1 MINLST
7 TAPSHAYACR
17 TGGTSNVVI
26 SPNGDMRQHLSGTSA
41 RTAVGFSTV
50 GGLELLEQG
59 FAGINGF
66 RNNRFQYEI
75 PTVGQHYGNAFNV
88 GDDDEGDELPETII
102 DQQHDGSATISEAE
116 SIADSGTQYLDDLL
130 EEQYLDEDDDED
142 DVQMSPAVEVISID
156 PNCNYDTD
164 EDGNAEEHKVSLTV
178 AMTHAMRSRSASNSS
193 CSTSKRSG
201 LQSNDDSSSDEQE
214 NDDEE
219 SSAVDCGGASDDA
232 NVGAFYVPN
241 FERPPQQLLAAAA
254 GQRPPHGRRKR
265 SSHSQRQ
272 SFSMPHSPV
281 GAGEIDGL
289 LGNLPAQTS
298 FSFEDLDS
306 IVSQFSPV
314 KRSIAPPTDS
324 KTDDDDDLVDELLE
338 DAANFNLT
346 AYITGEDESSTSCDV
361 VGFYNENKRSK
372 IDSAP
377 SNGPRKTLPKSRG
390 KEIQA
395 LRMLMLP
402 EKHVDQANDLQHS
415 TKTGRPTST
424 AGDVV
429 NQRADDHEKLPEK
442 RSCTAK
448 VKRILAPEDSGSDT
462 GEDDENTFS
471 GSLPDHIF
479 AKERR
484 SARNA
489 KRKALDDTEKDPTWN
504 PNGVT
509 VPRPSKAEPKLHAP
523 KSTASNGATGS
534 TSSQS
539 NVDTNG
545 SKISSTATNVKSLK
559 FGADNIGI
567 KKKEHTTERSSGVTT
582 VVPASHKGVSRE
594 HIGSSK
600 KDVLRKKTNVKLD
613 HDYCS
618 PKHVGQSGG
627 VRNGDG
633 PPGSNGLRRAIEIPF
648 LLPTKEQQRQKR
660 KMLKDKK
667 RNERTRETKD
677 DSQRVGEPTDSGED
691 KQTKHGG
698 RVTEADN
705 RGASAV
711 MMQKHKTVLS
721 GEQPAPVT
729 ASSLSSPSSSRSSS
743 AVRSVACM
751 RSNVNTLTVSKSGT
765 VGVGGAAANLVQPTS
780 VATESAVVSAP
791 PNASTGGCVK
801 RPQQISL
808 LKINQT
814 TAKPDTSHVS
824 VPAVDTSSAQK
835 RPPQS
840 TSSVVISSAGTKGP
854 HDASPQS
861 SISSSTG
868 GSAKEVTVVRKKLNL
883 QEYKKRRELPTA
895 AGSSDNSSS
904 TGNNG
909 YSSSVNG
916 NTHSLAVVATVA
928 DANGTETPTNTPQG
942 GELANGI
949 AGGAEGG
956 VVGSVAA
963 PQLAASA
970 TTSPETGIFKATPEG
985 AAKLKALAIAG
996 RLDPITA
1003 AQQKA
1008 LRMQQLKKEAAIKS
1022 NEAKINLKTMPLRP
1036 IVPLAEI
1043 TRLQF
1048 DESGN
1053 PVPVGETNGAMKN
1066 DDRDAAAKLHDD
1078 YEEIIIVSIGCN
1090 TAVSIAS
1097 VENESIVG
1105 SNSRQES
1112 KCNVVGVKKEGKGV
1126 TEEASLLAANLS
1138 DTVKRCGLPSVQ
1150 KMSGSTLIESIQEMV
1165 IKKSNTKSTN
1175 TAASSVANTVTASYK
1190 SVQDCKDDVAV
1201 TEKAVTLKKENPMV
1215 GGACSDVAASTGDQ
1229 KAQYL
1234 VNQYSPYVGVSPP
1247 SSFSPG
1253 KPERA
1258 HISTSQASAMD
1269 TTQQQQHHKVKS
1281 TTIKTEEPAIS
1292 IDRTTGESS
1301 ASVETIEHGEDKVIM
1316 HLRKDR
1322 QRSQRSDVG
1331 VQTEPS
1337 SRFPPLQKL
1346 STVAGG
1352 LPAANGCGPKEQKR
1366 SERAQSSSRQ
1376 YGGSDEESDAKPSD
1390 SVRHHSRRSGSRTK
1404 VRAKYS
1410 KDRSHSRHRS
1420 TVRHSSSS
1428 GSRSRSRSS
1437 CYSRA
1442 HREDDRR
1449 QRSKCS
1455 RSASRSSGRYSRSR
1469 RRSSRTSSRSSRSSC
1484 YGGGGERCSSAGDR
1498 RSLSSSSTSSM
1509 SSSGSTREGRH
1520 LGRRPSHSRSRSRSR
1535 SRMRLSTSPDHR
1547 NHHHSRELP
1556 VYRRQLS
1563 PERKIVYV
1571 GKLEANIH
1579 KEDLQKKFEPY
1590 GKVLKITLHTKD
1602 NGCRYGF
1609 VTYEKPQQAY
1619 HAIDASATD
1628 PALKD
1633 YDVSFGGRRAFCR
1646 TQYADL
1652 DGELSVDQDYHMP
1665 YFALESTMLQ
1675 RPSPIMNYSSSMCH
1689 AESLHG
1695 HSGMSVR
1702 GAGRVGSG
1710 GDTFEDLLMQFKKGI
1725 GAMKPRKI

>member
-1 MINLST
+1 M
-7 TAPSHAYACR
+7 Y
-17 TGGTSNVVI
+17 I
-26 SPNGDMRQHLSGTSA
+26 SSVLVCGCQWGDDPCDSEKLAWQRE
-41 RTAVGFSTV
+41 R
-50 GGLELLEQG
+50 
-59 FAGINGF
+59 
-66 RNNRFQYEI
+66 YEI

-88 GDDDEGDELPETII
+88 GDDDEELPETII
-102 DQQHDGSATISEAE
+102 DHQHDGSATISEAE

-164 EDGNAEEHKVSLTV
+164 EDGNGEEHKVSLTV
-178 AMTHAMRSRSASNSS
+178 AMTSAMRSRSGSNSS
-193 CSTSKRSG
+193 CSTSKRSS
-201 LQSNDDSSSDEQE
+201 LQSNDDCSSEDQV
-214 NDDEE
+214 DYDEE
-219 SSAVDCGGASDDA
+219 SSVVDCGSGAADDA
-232 NVGAFYVPN
+232 NIGAFNVPN

-254 GQRPPHGRRKR
+254 VQRPPHSRRKR

-281 GAGEIDGL
+281 GAGGIDGL
-289 LGNLPAQTS
+289 LGNLPVQTS

-306 IVSQFSPV
+306 IVGQLSPI
-314 KRSIAPPTDS
+314 KRSIVPATDS
-324 KTDDDDDLVDELLE
+324 TTDDDGLVDELLE
-338 DAANFNLT
+338 NAANFDLT

-361 VGFYNENKRSK
+361 VGFHNENKRSK
-372 IDSAP
+372 IDSVP
-377 SNGPRKTLPKSRG
+377 SNGPRKTMPKSKG

-402 EKHVDQANDLQHS
+402 DKPANLQNHSQHS
-415 TKTGRPTST
+415 TKTGTV
-424 AGDVV
+424 GEVV
-429 NQRADDHEKLPEK
+429 NQGADDREKLPEK

-448 VKRILAPEDSGSDT
+448 VKHILAPEDSGSDS

-471 GSLPDHIF
+471 KSLPRHIF

-484 SARNA
+484 STRSA
-489 KRKALDDTEKDPTWN
+489 KRKAVDDTEKDPTWN

-509 VPRPSKAEPKLHAP
+509 VHRPAKAEPKLHTP
-523 KSTASNGATGS
+523 KSSSTTNGTTGS
-534 TSSQS
+534 TSSQNS
-539 NVDTNG
+539 VETNG
-545 SKISSTATNVKSLK
+545 PKISSTVTNVKSLK
-559 FGADNIGI
+559 FGPDNIEA
-567 KKKEHTTERSSGVTT
+567 KKKEHTAVRSPAT
-582 VVPASHKGVSRE
+582 VVPASPRSVSRE
-594 HIGSSK
+594 HAGSAK

-618 PKHVGQSGG
+618 PKHVGQTGG

-633 PPGSNGLRRAIEIPF
+633 PPGGNGLRRTIEIPF

-667 RNERTRETKD
+667 RNERTQATKSKSHHVEESAD
-677 DSQRVGEPTDSGED
+677 NGED
-691 KQTKHGG
+691 KQRKLGG
-698 RVTEADN
+698 RVPESD
-705 RGASAV
+705 SHSV
-711 MMQKHKTVLS
+711 VIVQKQKTVLS
-721 GEQPAPVT
+721 GEQPTPAT
-729 ASSLSSPSSSRSSS
+729 ASSTLSSPSSSRSSS
-743 AVRSVACM
+743 AVRSGACM
-751 RSNVNTLTVSKSGT
+751 RSNVNTLAVSKTGT
-765 VGVGGAAANLVQPTS
+765 VGVGGASANLVQPIS
-780 VATESAVVSAP
+780 AAIATESAILSAP
-791 PNASTGGCVK
+791 SNVSTGGCVK

-814 TAKPDTSHVS
+814 VAKPNTSHVS
-824 VPAVDTSSAQK
+824 VPAVDDSSAQK
-835 RPPQS
+835 GGTLQI
-840 TSSVVISSAGTKGP
+840 TSSVVIS
-854 HDASPQS
+854 PQS
-861 SISSSTG
+861 ATPTSTG
-868 GSAKEVTVVRKKLNL
+868 EVAKEVLVVRKKLNL
-883 QEYKKRRELPTA
+883 QEYKKRREHPST
-895 AGSSDNSSS
+895 GPSDNSSS
-904 TGNNG
+904 TDNNG

-916 NTHSLAVVATVA
+916 NNRNLVVSSANTPHEGEV
-928 DANGTETPTNTPQG
+928 ANGSPD
-942 GELANGI
+942 
-949 AGGAEGG
+949 AGC
-956 VVGSVAA
+956 VAA
-963 PQLAASA
+963 PQTSASV
-970 TTSPETGIFKATPEG
+970 TTSQGTGIFKATPEG

-1022 NEAKINLKTMPLRP
+1022 NEAKISLKTMPLRP

-1053 PVPVGETNGAMKN
+1053 PVPVGEINGVIKN
-1066 DDRDAAAKLHDD
+1066 EDRDAAAKLHDD

-1090 TAVSIAS
+1090 TAVSIVPA
-1097 VENESIVG
+1097 ESDAVVG
-1105 SNSRQES
+1105 TDPMQQQQQES
-1112 KCNVVGVKKEGKGV
+1112 MCTAVGVKKEGKGM

-1138 DTVKRCGLPSVQ
+1138 DTVKRSGLPSVQ

-1165 IKKSNTKSTN
+1165 IKKSNTKSTTN
-1175 TAASSVANTVTASYK
+1175 TASSAVNTATASYK
-1190 SVQDCKDDVAV
+1190 AVPAFKDDVPV
-1201 TEKAVTLKKENPMV
+1201 TEKAVTLKNDTMV
-1215 GGACSDVAASTGDQ
+1215 GCATVDQ
-1229 KAQYL
+1229 NAQYL
-1234 VNQYSPYVGVSPP
+1234 GNQYSPYVGVSPP

-1258 HISTSQASAMD
+1258 HISTYQTAMD
-1269 TTQQQQHHKVKS
+1269 TKQQQQHHKVKS
-1281 TTIKTEEPAIS
+1281 ITIKTEGPAIS
-1292 IDRTTGESS
+1292 NDDTTGKRS

-1322 QRSQRSDVG
+1322 QRSQRADVG

-1337 SRFPPLQKL
+1337 PRFPPLQKL
-1346 STVAGG
+1346 SAAASGV
-1352 LPAANGCGPKEQKR
+1352 PAAVNGCRPKEQHP

-1376 YGGSDEESDAKPSD
+1376 YGGSDEESDVKPSD
-1390 SVRHHSRRSGSRTK
+1390 SVRQHRSRRSGSRSK

-1428 GSRSRSRSS
+1428 GSRSRSRSG

-1484 YGGGGERCSSAGDR
+1484 YGGGGDRCSSAGDR

-1509 SSSGSTREGRH
+1509 SSSGSTPEGRRS
-1520 LGRRPSHSRSRSRSR
+1520 GRRPSHSRSRSRSR

-1556 VYRRQLS
+1556 VYRRQPS

-1571 GKLEANIH
+1571 GKLEPNIH
-1579 KEDLQKKFEPY
+1579 KEELQKKFEPY
-1590 GKVLKITLHTKD
+1590 GNVLKVTLHTKD

-1619 HAIDASATD
+1619 HAIDASTTD

-1652 DGELSVDQDYHMP
+1652 DGELSVDQDYQMP
-1665 YFALESTMLQ
+1665 YFALESTIQQ
-1675 RPSPIMNYSSSMCH
+1675 RPSPIMSYSSAMCH

-1695 HSGMSVR
+1695 HSRLPVR
-1702 GAGRVGSG
+1702 GGGG